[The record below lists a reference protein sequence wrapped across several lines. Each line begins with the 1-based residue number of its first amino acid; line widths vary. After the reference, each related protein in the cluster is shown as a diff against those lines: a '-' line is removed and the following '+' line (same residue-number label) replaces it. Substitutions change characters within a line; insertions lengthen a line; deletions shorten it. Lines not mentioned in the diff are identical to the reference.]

1 MSESPNYP
9 STTIP
14 TEYAIEF
21 LKVAWGVLKQ
31 SYGILFLVGVIGLA
45 ANLIANLIPFIGTL
59 AYSAASPFLIAGAL
73 NVARKAFETG
83 NAEFDDFTKPLNDKD
98 LVSRLI
104 PVSIFSATLT
114 LPSAILTQFSDM
126 GFLAAG
132 AQMILGLV
140 AACLAFCS
148 VPLIL
153 FKGAKLQDTF
163 SANINATLSNLVSL
177 FLIGVFYSVLM
188 VLAAIPLGLP
198 ILFIA
203 LPMGPVIYLL
213 MYLTIFEDHKLEK
226 ATEALEAKP

>member
-98 LVSRLI
+98 LLSRLI
-104 PVSIFSATLT
+104 PVSIFSAALT
-114 LPSAILTQFSDM
+114 PQ
-126 GFLAAG
+126 
-132 AQMILGLV
+132 
-140 AACLAFCS
+140 
-148 VPLIL
+148 
-153 FKGAKLQDTF
+153 
-163 SANINATLSNLVSL
+163 NLL
-177 FLIGVFYSVLM
+177 FLRRHYSNQRTANNMRHVDHTLERIHM
-188 VLAAIPLGLP
+188 HGMQFITSFVGIFCHLAC
-198 ILFIA
+198 
-203 LPMGPVIYLL
+203 
-213 MYLTIFEDHKLEK
+213 
-226 ATEALEAKP
+226 